1 MRSERGRNNVPDS
14 LSIFSSSVKV
24 CKEFNWDVD
33 DRDME
38 KARCEAT
45 ADDDTGRRACAIRA
59 ALRNMWRCMMEG
71 RELRASDV
79 CRQNKNTKVGQ
90 FSIQDSGE

>member
-1 MRSERGRNNVPDS
+1 M
-14 LSIFSSSVKV
+14 KV

-38 KARCEAT
+38 KARREA
-45 ADDDTGRRACAIRA
+45 AAEEDTGRKACATRA
-59 ALRNMWRCMMEG
+59 ALQNMWRCMMEG

-79 CRQNKNTKVGQ
+79 RRQNKNTKV
-90 FSIQDSGE
+90 SHSGE